1 MGSWNNI
8 LRMDGET
15 PDVRTCADCYVKRDL
30 ENFVGINFRAKNPEN
45 VKERSKKTRRRMRK
59 NQSI

>member
-1 MGSWNNI
+1 
-8 LRMDGET
+8 MDGET